1 MLRSILWSQF
11 HFSLI
16 YGGERERE
24 RERKRE
30 RSWKMFGGKM
40 TSCTM
45 HMTQLVELS
54 KLSALHITKTN
65 IIFLLVVGTQGS
77 KQLCSFFIDI

>member
-16 YGGERERE
+16 HGGERERE
-24 RERKRE
+24 RE